1 LTLNPIPPG
10 RHLTFSFRS
19 ILPNLFAF
27 YDSLNSL
34 FKYIRYKWDFHALL
48 RIMLALKSPGFISY
62 FSFISRFANIAP
74 PNYSKII
81 PKDKSPAIKQMSATH
96 HRPLSLSHLTPQG
109 GVNIPT
115 PAASYNSLP
124 LGDPAGYKASETISR
139 GTPPSIPS

>member
-1 LTLNPIPPG
+1 
-10 RHLTFSFRS
+10 
-19 ILPNLFAF
+19 
-27 YDSLNSL
+27 
-34 FKYIRYKWDFHALL
+34 
-48 RIMLALKSPGFISY
+48 MLALKSPGFISY

-124 LGDPAGYKASETISR
+124 LSDPAGYKASEYILRRFLAGLRLQFSHKFLKRLVPAASPRNWRGKHIVCFLESISSR
-139 GTPPSIPS
+139 YK